1 MLISVC
7 IPTYNRLADLKVA
20 IASVITAAN
29 ILDEPIEILVSDN
42 ASPDGTIN
50 YLENLTIENKN
61 ILFSY
66 WTNNENVGGLNNV
79 KKLISKANGE
89 YLFFLTDDDLILP
102 NTFSLLKKHLH
113 PSVKFIKF
121 ANITYL
127 VKRKK
132 TFFYGHK
139 HLLNDFAN
147 HDNFFEIERYTHI
160 LSGCVIKNIPAYIEW
175 LKHSTNSYISTEMCA
190 LSAGGCLYINEPV
203 VIHQWENEIFW
214 EKDVDLTSKLTRM
227 KHLSHSA
234 QHALLKIPD
243 NYFNKKQKLKMC
255 KILLKRHG
263 YLEEEILNKFKI
275 SPIDLTLTKVKALT
289 LRYLFE
295 SITFFRSLLSRLL
308 FNIR

>member
-7 IPTYNRLADLKVA
+7 IPTYNRLADLKIA
-20 IASVITAAN
+20 IASVIAAAN
-29 ILDEPIEILVSDN
+29 ILDEPIEVLVSDN
-42 ASPDGTIN
+42 ASPDGTRS
-50 YLENLTIENKN
+50 YLENLSIENKN
-61 ILFSY
+61 ITFIY

-79 KKLISKANGE
+79 KKLISKVKGE

-102 NTFSLLKKHLH
+102 NTFSLLKKHIH
-113 PSVKFIKF
+113 SSVKFIKF

-139 HLLNDFAN
+139 HLLSDFDN

-160 LSGCVIKNIPAYIEW
+160 LSGCVIKNIPSFIEW

-203 VIHQWENEIFW
+203 VIHQWENEVFW
-214 EKDVDLTSKLTRM
+214 EKDVDLTSKLTKIR
-227 KHLSHSA
+227 HLSHSA

-243 NYFNKKQKLKMC
+243 TYFNNKQKLKMC
-255 KILLKRHG
+255 QILLRRHG
-263 YLEEEILNKFKI
+263 YLEVEVLEKFKL
-275 SPIDLTLTKVKALT
+275 SSMELTLIKIKALPT
-289 LRYLFE
+289 RF
-295 SITFFRSLLSRLL
+295 LLNCV
-308 FNIR
+308 FNIRSFFSNRRSIPK

>member
-7 IPTYNRLADLKVA
+7 IPTYNRLADLKIA
-20 IASVITAAN
+20 IASVIAAAN

-42 ASPDGTIN
+42 ASPDGTRS
-50 YLENLTIENKN
+50 YLENLTIENKS
-61 ILFSY
+61 ITFVY

-79 KKLISKANGE
+79 KKLISKAKGE

-102 NTFSLLKKHLH
+102 NTFSVLKKHLH
-113 PSVKFIKF
+113 SSVKFIKF

-139 HLLNDFAN
+139 HLLNDFEN

-160 LSGCVIKNIPAYIEW
+160 LSGCIIKNIPSLIEW
-175 LKHSTNSYISTEMCA
+175 LKQSTNSYISTEMCA
-190 LSAGGCLYINEPV
+190 LSAGGCLYINEPA
-203 VIHQWENEIFW
+203 VIHQWENEVFW
-214 EKDVDLTSKLTRM
+214 EKDVDLTSKLTKM
-227 KHLSHSA
+227 KHLSQCA

-243 NYFNKKQKLKMC
+243 NYFDKKQTLKMC
-255 KILLKRHG
+255 EILLKRHG
-263 YLEEEILNKFKI
+263 YLEAEILEKFKL
-275 SPIDLTLTKVKALT
+275 SSIDLTLIKVKALT
-289 LRYLFE
+289 ISYLFE
-295 SITFFRSLLSRLL
+295 SISFFRSFFSKLR